1 MAFDTGITMQN
12 WFRQFSVTLR
22 LRVLMGLAAL
32 SVLAASLGLLWHN
45 YQRQLADRSLA
56 VQQTVQVAHGLIAW
70 AHEQQR
76 SGRMTEAQAQQAAI
90 SQIDKVRYGAG
101 EYFWINDM
109 QTRMI
114 HHPIKPALN
123 GQNVGEMKDP
133 NGVYLFKAFV
143 DQVRQAGSGFVA
155 YQWPKPGHDTP
166 VDKVSYVQG
175 FAPWGWVVG
184 SGLYIDDLQSTFRQ
198 EAIGLLCMVM
208 GLSAAI
214 WLLGE
219 TMARDIGRGIT
230 ETVRRAEAVADG
242 RIHAALAPHA
252 LMNGRDEI
260 GRLLQAMRGMGE
272 RLGRALDDVR
282 QSVDNVAMASQQIAA
297 GNQDLSHRTEQT
309 SANLQHTASSMEQL
323 SGTVQHNAESS
334 STAQAMAA
342 EAAQQAKRGGEVV
355 AQVVQTMEAIHH
367 SARKVTE
374 IITVI
379 DGIAF
384 QTNILALNAAVE
396 AARAGEQ
403 GRGFAVVAGEVRT
416 LAQRSAQAAREIK
429 TLIQTSTEHVESGA
443 DLVHTAGQ
451 TMSAI
456 VDSVERVAG
465 LIHEIANATRE
476 QNQGIVS
483 IHSAMTSLDDVTQQ
497 NASLVEESAAAASSL
512 KEQADALAQV
522 VGRFRLAGAA

>member
-1 MAFDTGITMQN
+1 MQN

-143 DQVRQAGSGFVA
+143 DTVRQKGSGFVA

-242 RIHAALAPHA
+242 HIHAALAPHA

-272 RLGRALDDVR
+272 RLSRALDEVR

-297 GNQDLSHRTEQT
+297 GNQDLSHRTEKT
-309 SANLQHTASSMEQL
+309 SANLQQTASSMEQL
-323 SGTVQHNAESS
+323 SGTVQHNAQSS
-334 STAQAMAA
+334 STAQAMASD
-342 EAAQQAKRGGEVV
+342 AAQQARRGGAVV

-367 SARKVTE
+367 SARKVSD

-379 DGIAF
+379 DSIAF

-429 TLIQTSTEHVESGA
+429 ALIQTSTEHVESGA
-443 DLVHTAGQ
+443 ELVHTAGQ
-451 TMSAI
+451 TMSSI
-456 VDSVERVAG
+456 VDSVERVAR
-465 LIHEIANATRE
+465 LIHEIADATRE
-476 QNQGIVS
+476 QNQGIIS

-497 NASLVEESAAAASSL
+497 NAALVEQSAAAALSL
-512 KEQADALAQV
+512 KDQADTLSQV
-522 VGRFRLAGAA
+522 VARFRVAGAI